1 MKKLGLTISISLILF
16 LLSGCSTPQEGL
28 PTDDVLATQVIIM
41 LTETALHST
50 LPPTETLVP
59 SPTSTTAQA
68 TETPTQTSTQTLAP
82 TQTQDFSD
90 PANLLGSPA
99 WTYDF
104 NGTSSPW
111 NFESEQALFKTSDG
125 YLNITARVNP
135 NWHSWWVST
144 PKLEDAYL
152 EAKIEMDDCGGFD
165 RFGLAVRASTDG
177 EQFYFIGLTCDGRWG
192 FFRMAPNVEIFEIL
206 AFNEADAV
214 PEDWTEPHRIGIW
227 MEGPSFKFYI
237 DGSEI
242 GTAADNTLSGE
253 GYTGFLIA
261 YSETPGYTVRVDQL
275 QYWNLP

>member
-1 MKKLGLTISISLILF
+1 MKRSGSIYLLIHILL
-16 LLSGCSTPQEGL
+16 LLSSCGITEETV
-28 PTDDVLATQVIIM
+28 PTDDVLGTQVSII

-50 LPPTETLVP
+50 LPPAETLMP
-59 SPTSTTAQA
+59 SPTSAVVPI
-68 TETPTQTSTQTLAP
+68 TETPTPSFTQTTIP
-82 TQTQDFSD
+82 TEPQDLSD
-90 PANLLGSPA
+90 PAILLGSPA

-111 NFESEQALFKTSDG
+111 DFESDQALFETSDG
-125 YLNITARVNP
+125 YLNITSRLNP
-135 NWHSWWVST
+135 NWHSWWVSS
-144 PKLEDAYL
+144 PRLKDAYL
-152 EAKIEMDDCGGFD
+152 EAKIEMENCGGFD
-165 RFGLAVRASTDG
+165 RFGMAVRASSDG

-214 PEDWTEPHRIGIW
+214 PEDWTEPRRVGIW